1 MKRSCLRALLWSL
14 AAVAAAS
21 GMSPP
26 EHVDVFVSGQDG
38 YTGYRIPAIET
49 TSDGSLLA
57 FAEARKYN
65 LSDPGGKG
73 QEIDL
78 VLKRSTDGGAT
89 WSAMKLIEH
98 SGEFWSSANP
108 ATVVDRQNGR
118 VWVFYLRCKPGRGTH
133 AARPGTDDVANL
145 ARYSDDH
152 GQTWS
157 GTEESGPID
166 QTHVA
171 RDMAD
176 AQWRISVPGPGG
188 AIQDRKGR
196 LIVPMWRFAPFSAFV
211 LFSEDHGRTWH
222 RGAQVPGTQVPGTQV
237 PPTHGLDEDQLVELS
252 DGQILLDA
260 RQHGGPN
267 RWTATS
273 SDGGRTWSA
282 PRPGQPVTPVCCA
295 IQRYTLES
303 AGDDRD
309 RILWTGPKGP
319 GRNKLIVRTSYDEGR
334 TFTNERVISDE
345 PAAYSDLT
353 VLKDKSVGVLW
364 ERGNYRFITFTRLD
378 REFLEPA
385 P

>member
-1 MKRSCLRALLWSL
+1 MKRSCLLALLLAL
-14 AAVAAAS
+14 AALAAAS
-21 GMSPP
+21 GMSPLK
-26 EHVDVFVSGQDG
+26 HVDVFVSGKDG
-38 YTGYRIPAIET
+38 YTGYRIPAVET
-49 TSDGSLLA
+49 ASDGSLLA
-57 FAEARKYN
+57 FAEARKHN

-89 WSAMKLIEH
+89 WSPMKVIEH

-145 ARYSDDH
+145 ARYSDDS
-152 GQTWS
+152 GVTWS
-157 GTEESGPID
+157 EPID
-166 QTHVA
+166 QTNVA
-171 RDMAD
+171 RNMAD
-176 AQWRISVPGPGG
+176 GQWRITVPGPGG

-196 LIVPMWRFAPFSAFV
+196 LIVPMWRFAPWSVFAMFSA
-211 LFSEDHGRTWH
+211 DHGRTWQ
-222 RGAQVPGTQVPGTQV
+222 RGAQVPGEQGA
-237 PPTHGLDEDQLVELS
+237 DEDQLVELAN
-252 DGQILLDA
+252 GQILLDI

-267 RWTATS
+267 RWMATS

-295 IQRYTLES
+295 IERYTSKS
-303 AGDDRD
+303 AGNNRN

-319 GRNKLIVRTSYDEGR
+319 GRNKLIVRTSYDEGH
-334 TFTNERVISDE
+334 TFINERLISDE

-353 VLKDKSVGVLW
+353 ILKDKSAGVLW

-385 P
+385 R